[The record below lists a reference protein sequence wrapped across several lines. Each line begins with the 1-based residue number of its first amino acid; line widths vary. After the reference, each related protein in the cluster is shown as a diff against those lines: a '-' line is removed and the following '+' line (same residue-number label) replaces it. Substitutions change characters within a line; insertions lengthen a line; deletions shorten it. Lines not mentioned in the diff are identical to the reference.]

1 MFAIALR
8 RRRGE
13 SGPNLPEMAL
23 VTPLLLLPALH
34 RVPLCRRPLHSF
46 TRFPSH

>member
-13 SGPNLPEMAL
+13 SGPHPAEFSM
-23 VTPLLLLPALH
+23 VTPMLLLPAIH
-34 RVPLCRRPLHSF
+34 PVPLCRRHLHTHPF
-46 TRFPSH
+46 AAQ